1 MSDPAKEDDVIEQ
14 ADKEIADRR
23 KLTNKPMRRHV
34 YAVIIDCAER
44 DDDMAMLVARTAL
57 EAFTNP
63 DGKQRQISQSIV
75 VPMNDEEERRLPKV
89 MLR

>member
-1 MSDPAKEDDVIEQ
+1 MSEDNDVVEA

-23 KLTNKPMRRHV
+23 KLTSKPARRHI
-34 YAVIIDCAER
+34 YAVMIDCAER

-63 DGKQRQISQSIV
+63 DGKQRQISQSVV
-75 VPMNDEEERRLPKV
+75 VPVNDDEERRLPKV